1 MRTEMTTTSQSA
13 LAQFRHDIGEIT
25 ASSDERQL
33 RQKSRDFY
41 WYSPVLT
48 EHLQDCRADIV
59 VEPRSKEES
68 HVSSQPPCATAC
80 R

>member
-48 EHLQDCRADIV
+48 EHLFICLVGRPLKP
-59 VEPRSKEES
+59 PR
-68 HVSSQPPCATAC
+68 
-80 R
+80 